1 MKRILSI
8 GLIVIIFLNFGIG
21 SYAMKGLGS
30 EKIISERKPAQPKGL
45 IRMVEDDYNP
55 IGNISPEEQKKIMED
70 TLGLCEECQPTR
82 HFSVIPHSH
91 EITAITST
99 YEGQR
104 DRGIVAQTYSRV
116 NTTTHLTYERSRTV
130 SNSWSASIE
139 FAKGPVTAGV
149 GYDCEYSTSATASY
163 TLDIPANKL
172 GSIRLYDIYDV
183 TTFNCK
189 TTYYSM
195 TTPVITTYDYGTG
208 WSEQWTHF
216 GFGSSIW

>member
-8 GLIVIIFLNFGIG
+8 VLMVIMFFNLGIG
-21 SYAMKGLGS
+21 SYAMKGNDS
-30 EKIISERKPAQPKGL
+30 FKIVSERQPAQPIGFCRL
-45 IRMVEDDYNP
+45 YEDDYRP
-55 IGNISPEEQKKIMED
+55 IGNLSLEEQKRIIEE
-70 TLGLCEECQPTR
+70 TSGICEECLPTR
-82 HFSVIPHSH
+82 HFSIIPHSH
-91 EITAITST
+91 VITAITST

-116 NTTTHLTYERSRTV
+116 NTSTHLTYERSRSV

-189 TTYYSM
+189 TTYYYP
-195 TTPVITTYDYGTG
+195 TTPIIETYEYGTG